1 VKVAEDINDPD
12 GINAYF
18 DSIPPETECPDGP
31 PDDVDSIS
39 QIGPDSNV
47 VALPKQ
53 RNSIATPGGDEG
65 VNLTDFYA
73 YMPAGNYI
81 FSPSREFWPSKSVN
95 SRVPPQPARDKRGQ
109 IIRRE
114 GEIVYM
120 AASAWLAKE
129 RAVEQMTWAPGE
141 PMIIEDRLV
150 SEGGWI
156 RRNGCSCFNL
166 YRPPIVQ
173 RGDKNDVMKWIDHI
187 MTVYPHD
194 ADHIIAWLA
203 HRVQRPQEK
212 INHALVLGGNQGVGK
227 DTMLEPV
234 KYGVGPWNCS
244 EVSPQQL
251 LGRFNGFLKSVIM
264 RVSEARDLGDVDR
277 YAFYEHMKTYTAAP
291 PDVLRVD
298 EKHTKEHSIFNVVGV
313 IITTNNKMDGIY
325 LPADDR
331 RHYVAWSDLTKDD
344 FTEAYWRDLWDW
356 YDGGGRQN
364 VAEYLRTLDISGF
377 NPKAPPPK
385 TPAWHEIVS
394 SNRSPE
400 DAEMADAIDGIGW
413 PDATTISSIAASIT
427 CAVSF
432 SEYLKDR
439 RNSRKIPHRL
449 EAAGYIAVHNENA
462 QDGLWKVGGKRQAIY
477 AKKAMTTRERF
488 IAADQLTASR
498 TFGNGQ

>member
-1 VKVAEDINDPD
+1 MDEGDMNDPD
-12 GINAYF
+12 GFLAYLN
-18 DSIPPETECPDGP
+18 SVPPEDTIPDGP
-31 PDDVDSIS
+31 TEPGD
-39 QIGPDSNV
+39 NV
-47 VALPKQ
+47 VRLPAPKGKGITTG
-53 RNSIATPGGDEG
+53 SDEG

-73 YMPAGNYI
+73 YMPAGNFI
-81 FSPSREFWPSKSVN
+81 FSPSREFWPGKSVN

-109 IIRRE
+109 IMRRE

-141 PMIIEDRLV
+141 PMIVEDRLI

-156 RRNGCSCFNL
+156 RRPGCSCFNL
-166 YRPPIVQ
+166 YRPPIVA
-173 RGDKNDVMKWIDHI
+173 RGDKNDVFKWVDHI

-313 IITTNNKMDGIY
+313 IITTNSKMDGIY

-344 FTEAYWRDLWDW
+344 FTEAYWRELWGW
-356 YDGGGRQN
+356 YDNGGREN

-394 SNRSPE
+394 SNRAPE
-400 DAEMADAIDGIGW
+400 DAELADAIDGCGW
-413 PDATTISSIAASIT
+413 PEAITISSIAGSTT
-427 CAVSF
+427 CAGEFAVF
-432 SEYLKDR
+432 LNDR

-449 EAAGYIAVHNENA
+449 EAVGYIAVNNPHAE
-462 QDGLWKVGGKRQAIY
+462 DGRWRVAGKRQTIY
-477 AKKAMTTRERF
+477 AKKAMSVQER
-488 IAADQLTASR
+488 IAAADRITSSPIYGR
-498 TFGNGQ
+498 P